1 LFLQDK
7 GITNIYFELSEKN
20 RTMKIKKLHSV
31 YTFIEREN
39 MAVVIETY
47 YVLIKTQLDLCQRPS
62 RHRPLRILPQPLLT
76 YAGPKPNFKKNTSKN
91 FIFYFLFI

>member
-1 LFLQDK
+1 
-7 GITNIYFELSEKN
+7 
-20 RTMKIKKLHSV
+20 MKIKKLHSV

-76 YAGPKPNFKKNTSKN
+76 YAGPKPNFKKTIKISFSILGLFESPQANKN
-91 FIFYFLFI
+91 RGNL